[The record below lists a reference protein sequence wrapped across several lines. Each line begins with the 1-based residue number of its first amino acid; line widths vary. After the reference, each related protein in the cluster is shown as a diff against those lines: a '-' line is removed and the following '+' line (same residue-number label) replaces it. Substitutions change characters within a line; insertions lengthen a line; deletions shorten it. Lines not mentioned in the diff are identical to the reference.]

1 MKATLSKKAEAS
13 RSVLLQLQMTRKSVA
28 SGSAIADPLALGME
42 EYDDRVTISVNI
54 ADGGNK
60 PVRDACIERANDRLD
75 EVCLA
80 HVDRAG
86 SRISNR
92 LPRCVLRLIVIETSG
107 SVLSGIEACLN
118 CGHRNREYM
127 ESGSS
132 V

>member
-1 MKATLSKKAEAS
+1 
-13 RSVLLQLQMTRKSVA
+13 MTRKSVA
-28 SGSAIADPLALGME
+28 SGSAIADPLALSME

-60 PVRDACIERANDRLD
+60 PVRDARIERANDRLD

-86 SRISNR
+86 
-92 LPRCVLRLIVIETSG
+92 RLIVIETSG
-107 SVLSGIEACLN
+107 SVLSGIEAWLN